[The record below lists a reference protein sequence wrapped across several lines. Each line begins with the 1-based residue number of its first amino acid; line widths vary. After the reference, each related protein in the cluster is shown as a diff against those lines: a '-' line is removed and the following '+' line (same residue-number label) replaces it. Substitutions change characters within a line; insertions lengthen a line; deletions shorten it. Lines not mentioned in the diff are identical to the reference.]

1 MSIGR
6 NNWDVE
12 TYRNKLEKGFIPP
25 SILML
30 VMKIE
35 HMAIFALNIST
46 YVIGI
51 SPIVCPIL
59 IYYISTVI
67 YFWESVS
74 DMRSEK

>member
-1 MSIGR
+1 MPIR
-6 NNWDVE
+6 TNNWDVE

-30 VMKIE
+30 VMKIQ

-59 IYYISTVI
+59 IYYIHI
-67 YFWESVS
+67 HS
-74 DMRSEK
+74 DLFLGICFRHEK

>member
-1 MSIGR
+1 MSIGT
-6 NNWDVE
+6 NNWDAE
-12 TYRNKLEKGFIPP
+12 TYRNKLEKGFIPS

-30 VMKIE
+30 VIKIE

>member
-1 MSIGR
+1 
-6 NNWDVE
+6 
-12 TYRNKLEKGFIPP
+12 
-25 SILML
+25 ML

-67 YFWESVS
+67 YFLESVS
-74 DMRSEK
+74 EMRSEK